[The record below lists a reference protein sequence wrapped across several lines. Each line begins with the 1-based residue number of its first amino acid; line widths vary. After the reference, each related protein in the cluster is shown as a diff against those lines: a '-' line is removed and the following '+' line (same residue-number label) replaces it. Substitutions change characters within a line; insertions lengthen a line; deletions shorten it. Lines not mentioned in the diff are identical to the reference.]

1 MMLTR
6 ENPGRFIRVE
16 DAELVAQA
24 ERVSPTAVQLEL
36 TDVAVTATVLMGE
49 SAGRALL
56 GGLARLYGY
65 EVVETG
71 L

>member
-1 MMLTR
+1 MLTR

-36 TDVAVTATVLMGE
+36 TDVAVTATVQMGE

-65 EVVETG
+65 ELVETG

>member
-1 MMLTR
+1 MLTR

-65 EVVETG
+65 ELVETG